1 MIKFLDVLFLQLSDH
16 ICGNNDKENLESIQ
30 WQIQNRIN
38 YLEKN
43 NISIHNDSELFRYY
57 EIHRQIQDCI
67 AQNPND
73 NIAILAIMLI
83 VFIGITIFV
92 ICALK
97 KVKTLQN
104 T

>member
-1 MIKFLDVLFLQLSDH
+1 MLKFLDIIFLQLSEH
-16 ICGNNDKENLESIQ
+16 ICGNNDKEQLEIIQ
-30 WQIQNRIN
+30 WQIQHRIN

-43 NISIHNDSELFRYY
+43 NLNIYNDPELFQYY

-73 NIAILAIMLI
+73 NIVILVTMIT
-83 VFIGITIFV
+83 VFIGITTFIAYAIKKV
-92 ICALK
+92 NALK
-97 KVKTLQN
+97 N